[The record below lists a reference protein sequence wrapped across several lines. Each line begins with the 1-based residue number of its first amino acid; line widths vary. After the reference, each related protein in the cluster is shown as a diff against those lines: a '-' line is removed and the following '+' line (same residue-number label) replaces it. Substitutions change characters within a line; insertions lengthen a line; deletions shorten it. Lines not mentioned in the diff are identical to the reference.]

1 MVFFPFF
8 SCEETRASSRVRGR
22 IKNLFLSPKLERMKP
37 PLLQQKEK
45 RVQNLY
51 LCFSCPKKKS
61 LSSLFFLFFFFPVF
75 LLLLHFFYFVA
86 VAFSQVCFL
95 LPVHTFY
102 LLAVF
107 LSSLSPS
114 LSLSCLSS
122 NGHSCEVILSET
134 PWVFLSISC
143 LVSVLPVKV
152 TFQP

>member
-37 PLLQQKEK
+37 LLLQQKEE

-51 LCFSCPKKKS
+51 LCFSCPKI
-61 LSSLFFLFFFFPVF
+61 LSARYSS
-75 LLLLHFFYFVA
+75 YF
-86 VAFSQVCFL
+86 SS
-95 LPVHTFY
+95 
-102 LLAVF
+102 F
-107 LSSLSPS
+107 LSSHSYCISFILLQLHFSSVFPFTCSYLLSSRSLSFIS